1 MANLAEIVDQ
11 LADAIIFADVH
22 GIIRYWNAAAE
33 ALFGFTI
40 EEALGQSLDL
50 IIPERLRDAHWV
62 GFNGAMASGNT
73 RLAGRATT
81 TRALHKSGQ
90 RLFVEMSFSLIRS
103 LDARIVGSAAMA
115 RDVTR
120 RYEKEKSSSA
130 AHGCEPTQP

>member
-1 MANLAEIVDQ
+1 MKHLHMQNILASEIVDQ
-11 LADAIIFADVH
+11 LADAINFADVH

-40 EEALGQSLDL
+40 EEALGQSLGL

-90 RLFVEMSFSLIRS
+90 RLFVEMS
-103 LDARIVGSAAMA
+103 
-115 RDVTR
+115 
-120 RYEKEKSSSA
+120 
-130 AHGCEPTQP
+130 